1 MNMTDRINEFL
12 KGSVGLIDDV
22 DIAREMNATQVKY
35 GKKLFNTDLE
45 INAIECQINKF
56 NTKTSEI
63 NHSIDDK
70 KAEFSKLQ
78 KSLAKFN

>member
-35 GKKLFNTDLE
+35 GKKLLPFRE
-45 INAIECQINKF
+45 YAVAYFKQFI
-56 NTKTSEI
+56 S
-63 NHSIDDK
+63 HH
-70 KAEFSKLQ
+70 
-78 KSLAKFN
+78 KSLQFVMDVLNIS